1 MRSWLDFHYGLYRSG
16 KIPTTFEDG
25 IETSRFIIRKGG
37 HFDIV
42 KLEMARL
49 SNGKRTWNVEIGV

>member
-1 MRSWLDFHYGLYRSG
+1 MRSWLDFHYGLCRSG
-16 KIPTTFEDG
+16 KIPTAFEDR
-25 IETSRFIIRKGG
+25 IETYRFVKKKG

-49 SNGKRTWNVEIGV
+49 SNGKRTWNMELGV